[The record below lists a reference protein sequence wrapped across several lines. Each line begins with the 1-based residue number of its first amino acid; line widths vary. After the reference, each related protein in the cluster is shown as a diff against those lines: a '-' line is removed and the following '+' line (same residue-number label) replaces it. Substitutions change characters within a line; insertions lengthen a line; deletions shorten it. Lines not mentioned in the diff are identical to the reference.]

1 MITEKAGEVFGVFSD
16 LITNKILIISAC
28 TWAITQV
35 LKVMIILV
43 QEKRLAW
50 NYLVTS
56 GGMPSSHS
64 ATVCALC
71 TSIAMIEGTGSIYFG
86 IATVVAIIVMYDAA
100 GIRQSV
106 GQQSAVINRI
116 VKSHKYEMEREL
128 RELIG
133 HTPFQVGVGAALGI
147 LIAWSWIK
155 LSLPV

>member
-1 MITEKAGEVFGVFSD
+1 VEVFRVFSD
-16 LITNKILIISAC
+16 LIDNKVLIISAC

-35 LKVMIILV
+35 LKVLIILI
-43 QEKRLAW
+43 QERRLAW
-50 NYLVTS
+50 NYFFSS

-71 TSIAMIEGTGSIYFG
+71 TSIAMIEGIGSVYFS
-86 IATVVAIIVMYDAA
+86 IATVLAIIVMYDAA

-106 GQQSAVINRI
+106 GQQSVVINRI

-133 HTPFQVGVGAALGI
+133 HTPLQVVAGAILGI